1 MKNLPS
7 IYLVAAAVGVGIWY
21 IHKQAT
27 ATAALLA
34 APQQMTAGQFAG
46 QTMTERRLQQFAN
59 MRSASAAERPYR
71 TV

>member
-7 IYLVAAAVGVGIWY
+7 WYLVAAAVGVGVWY

-27 ATAALLA
+27 ATAALA
-34 APQQMTAGQFAG
+34 TPQQATSGQFAG
-46 QTMTERRLQQFAN
+46 QTMTERRLKQFAS
-59 MRSASAAERPYR
+59 MRSASAAERPLYQ

>member
-27 ATAALLA
+27 ATAALA
-34 APQQMTAGQFAG
+34 APQHTTAGQFAG